1 MSFKLLFLW
10 LLYFV
15 QGLPHGL
22 QSSLLPVYLRTS
34 GLSLT
39 SISLTKALYFPWIL
53 KVLWAPLVDQ
63 AGTKKIWLVASMSG
77 LALTCLASSILS
89 PDAHFSMIGMVLL
102 AMNFLASVQD
112 IAVDGVAVQLLQQQ
126 EEVGYGNMVQVVG
139 YKMGSVLAGGGLL
152 AVMDIIGWSSLFVAL
167 GCVYSA
173 VTLYVMKTP
182 ILSKHPKSQSAKR
195 KCHLGGMNPWRVWRE
210 LLIVPG
216 TTWTVIY
223 VLIYK
228 LGEQGAVTM
237 FPLFLLD
244 HHMSARELGIWN
256 GMVAM
261 GFSVLGSSLAG
272 LLLAWYSIGYLMR
285 SAFVLRM
292 FSMAFQTSLLLFL
305 SHSSLVKG
313 AAILSLCIQHFL
325 GGLITTLTFTTMM
338 KCTQRAEESI
348 QATHY
353 SFLATLEVLGKLTF
367 SALAGWLVDWVGFP
381 VSFLFFLLLSA
392 AATLHV
398 YRATEKGE
406 LNQQPG

>member
-39 SISLTKALYFPWIL
+39 RISLTKALYFPWIL

-77 LALTCLASSILS
+77 LALTCLASSALS
-89 PDAHFSMIGMVLL
+89 PDTDFSTVVVVLL

-152 AVMDIIGWSSLFVAL
+152 AVMDLVGWSSLFIAL
-167 GCVYSA
+167 ACVYCA

-182 ILSKHPKSQSAKR
+182 ILNKCPKSQSAGR
-195 KCHLGGMNPWRVWRE
+195 KCQTAGLNPWRVWRE
-210 LLIVPG
+210 LLTVPG
-216 TTWTVIY
+216 TTWIVIY

-261 GFSVLGSSLAG
+261 GFSVCGSSLAG
-272 LLLAWYSIGYLMR
+272 VLLSRHSIGRLMR
-285 SAFVLRM
+285 ATFVLRM
-292 FSMAFQTSLLLFL
+292 FSMTFQTSLLLFL
-305 SHSSLVKG
+305 SQSTLVKG
-313 AAILSLCIQHFL
+313 AAILSLCAQHFL

-338 KCTQRAEESI
+338 NCTQRAEESI

-367 SALAGWLVDWVGFP
+367 SALAGWVVDWVGFP
-381 VSFLFFLLLSA
+381 TSFLFFLLLSGA
-392 AATLHV
+392 STLHV
-398 YRATEKGE
+398 YRAVEKGQ
-406 LNQQPG
+406 LKQQPG